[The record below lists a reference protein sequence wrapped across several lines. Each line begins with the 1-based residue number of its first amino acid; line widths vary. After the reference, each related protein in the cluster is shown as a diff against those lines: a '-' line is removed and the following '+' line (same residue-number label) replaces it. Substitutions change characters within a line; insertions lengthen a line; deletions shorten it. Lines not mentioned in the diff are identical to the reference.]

1 MGKFN
6 DVSNLFR
13 DIIQG
18 TSFYTKLND
27 ILVKIDN
34 DVEGLVAARR
44 MEADDIERSLGKKGG
59 GGNFGGPNL
68 PNMYPNQQPQQN
80 LGFYVPPPMHFD
92 NAPQNMHQTNMMG
105 GGGGGLKNMLN
116 DLMASKP
123 SFDTNLWGTNK
134 NVYASKYKW
143 WI

>member
-1 MGKFN
+1 
-6 DVSNLFR
+6 
-13 DIIQG
+13 
-18 TSFYTKLND
+18 
-27 ILVKIDN
+27 
-34 DVEGLVAARR
+34 
-44 MEADDIERSLGKKGG
+44 
-59 GGNFGGPNL
+59 
-68 PNMYPNQQPQQN
+68 MYPNQQPQQN

-92 NAPQNMHQTNMMG
+92 NAPQQNMQQTNMM

-143 WI
+143 LMRQLSFVIIFSSLINHTFEL